1 MDYNAYV
8 NAINKVFECLAIMK
22 ETWPNQGNLANIEKV
37 EEYKQSVVEKSK
49 IIQVELAKR
58 PKVEE
63 LGE

>member
-22 ETWPNQGNLANIEKV
+22 ESWPSQGNLTNIEQI
-37 EEYKQSVVEKSK
+37 EEYKQYVIEKSK
-49 IIQVELAKR
+49 VIQEELAKK
-58 PKVEE
+58 PKMEE